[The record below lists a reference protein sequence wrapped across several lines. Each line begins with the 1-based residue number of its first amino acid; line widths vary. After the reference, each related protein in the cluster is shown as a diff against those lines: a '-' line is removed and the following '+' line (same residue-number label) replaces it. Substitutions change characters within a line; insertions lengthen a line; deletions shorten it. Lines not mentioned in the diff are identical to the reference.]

1 MRADALDRFGPAAL
15 TSITTVD
22 LNSPAT
28 ADAMQPH
35 RNAPLKKFS
44 MGTRCT
50 AGTATGGA
58 VFACAGRYAAAGT
71 PF

>member
-1 MRADALDRFGPAAL
+1 
-15 TSITTVD
+15 
-22 LNSPAT
+22 
-28 ADAMQPH
+28 
-35 RNAPLKKFS
+35 